1 MSPGEFYHVFNHAN
15 GWENIF
21 KEERNYQFFLDKLA
35 LHVLPVCRIY
45 AYCLMKNHFHLLV
58 QARNANELKDLWGMD
73 RSGDE
78 PGERKLILK
87 VSKAFGNFFSSY
99 TQSFNKV
106 YNRMGSLFIPSMKSE
121 LIVSDDSFRRVVL
134 YIHRNP
140 IHHGFVKS
148 VEDWAYSSYKIML
161 SDKQTKIEREHVL
174 KIFGGID
181 QYILIHK
188 RQLDSDNIWAEG

>member
-161 SDKQTKIEREHVL
+161 SDKQTKIEREYVL